1 MRGWLMGI
9 GGWGLGIVVARWGSR
24 KMIYATA
31 SLMQLVTDYD
41 ARTQYSTRTTSHEST
56 DFFSNMRYVEP
67 FAFCAHNTQ
76 RLS

>member
-1 MRGWLMGI
+1 
-9 GGWGLGIVVARWGSR
+9 
-24 KMIYATA
+24 MIYATA